1 MIGRIALVLFVFICG
16 TAHATTTAQPY
27 SRSELFSK
35 PAVRTFSGRHLSEIA
50 FPLGGIGTGT
60 IALGGRGDLRDW
72 EIFNRP
78 GKGKELP
85 LTFFAVWA
93 KPEGEEAVARILER
107 ELLPPYSGEFGT
119 PQNQLTGVS
128 RLKEARFRGAYPFAW
143 IQFRDDSLPVRVSL
157 RAWNPFIPLN
167 VPDSS
172 IPVAILEWTVRNPS
186 DKPVDVSLAA
196 TIFNPIGSDGRNF
209 GGMLGMNLN
218 EYAEE
223 SGFRGLRLSSKKV
236 KPEDVRY
243 GTMALVTAWKDP
255 DVQTRW
261 YRGGWWDNAH
271 RFWDDF
277 SDDGRVESVT
287 DAEASP
293 DGRSDVGDLVLQA
306 TVAPNASVTFPF
318 FITWHFPKREN
329 YWNSENQV
337 RGKIMENYVGKQFKD
352 AWDAASYT
360 VENLERLEKQTRLWH
375 RAFFDSTLPGYVL
388 DAVSSQASIIRTN
401 TCLML
406 ADGSFFAF
414 EGCGDDSGCCP
425 MNCSHVWD
433 YAQSLA
439 HLFPS
444 LERSMRETDFNHNTR
459 PDGSMAFRTLIPL
472 GDYLWGFKPAA
483 DGQMGCVVRAYREWK
498 FSGDTEWLRSIWP
511 GVKRA
516 LEYAWTKENG
526 WDPNKDG
533 VMEGEQHNTYDI
545 EFYGPNTMMG
555 SLYLAA
561 LRAAEEMARA
571 LGEEEKAKEYRAI
584 YESGRKRMDKEL
596 WNGEWYVHKVEV
608 MPGITV
614 PEHLRSPQPVT
625 CACKESPGGYESSL
639 GEADVM
645 PKYQYGVGC
654 ISDQLLGQWAAHV
667 VGLGHLF
674 DSEHTKKAVHSIFVN
689 NWRRPIGQHDNVQR
703 VYALNE
709 EAGLLL
715 CSWPKGN
722 RPALP
727 FVYSDEVWTGIEY
740 QVAGHLI
747 YEGWLEEGLSIV
759 KGVRD
764 RYDGFHRNPWNE
776 VECGHHYARAMAS
789 WSVLLALS
797 GFEYDGVKKHI
808 GFAPRINP
816 ENFRSFFSTGSAWGR
831 FRQTLSS
838 KGNVARMEVLFGEET
853 LKSFSLALDGTTRRP
868 VTGRLDDEPL
878 DFTTT
883 IVEGKL
889 LLTFRSPIQI
899 KAGGTLEV
907 SLSPPA
913 STAQNAFPKRNGQS
927 RRSGGEGLSLDI
939 QRSGLG
945 EFRYTSTPAFLR
957 AATSEGSLGGRGR
970 REARIARRISAS
982 IA

>member
-1 MIGRIALVLFVFICG
+1 MIAKIALVLLVFICG
-16 TAHATTTAQPY
+16 TTHATMNARPY
-27 SRSELFSK
+27 SRKELFRG
-35 PAVRTFSGRHLSEIA
+35 PAIPARTGRALSEIA

-60 IALGGRGDLRDW
+60 VSLGGRGDLCDW

-78 GKGKELP
+78 GKGRDLP
-85 LTFFAVWA
+85 FTFFAIWA
-93 KPEGEEAVARILER
+93 KGEGEQPVARILER
-107 ELLPPYSGEFGT
+107 ELLPPYRGGRGT
-119 PQNQLTGVS
+119 PQKQLTGVS
-128 RLKEARFRGAYPFAW
+128 RLQEASFHGEYPFAR
-143 IQFRDDSLPVRVSL
+143 IKFKDNTLPVRVSL

-172 IPVAILEWTVRNPS
+172 IPVAILEWTVANPS
-186 DKPVDVSLAA
+186 DKPMEVSVAA
-196 TIFNPIGSDGRNF
+196 AIFNPVGTDGRSF
-209 GGMLGMNLN
+209 GSILGKNLN
-218 EYAEE
+218 EYVEE
-223 SGFRGLRLSSKKV
+223 KEFRGLRLSSKKV

-243 GTMALVTAWKDP
+243 GTMALATTWKDL

-277 SDDGRVESVT
+277 SDDGRVEPVT
-287 DAEASP
+287 DAEPSS
-293 DGRSDVGDLVLQA
+293 DRRSDVGDLVLHA
-306 TVAPNASVTFPF
+306 TIAPKKSATFPF
-318 FITWHFPKREN
+318 FVTWHFPKRQN
-329 YWNSENQV
+329 YWNGEEQV
-337 RGKIMENYVGKQFKD
+337 RGKIMENYVAKQFKD
-352 AWDAASYT
+352 AWDVASYT
-360 VENLERLEKQTRLWH
+360 VRNLQRLDEQTRLWH
-375 RAFFDSTLPGYVL
+375 RAFFESTLPGYVL

-401 TCLML
+401 TCMML

-414 EGCGDDSGCCP
+414 EGCDDDSGCCP
-425 MNCSHVWD
+425 MNCTHVWD
-433 YAQSLA
+433 YAQSVA

-444 LERSMRETDFNHNTR
+444 LERSMRETDFNNNTR
-459 PDGSMAFRTLIPL
+459 PDGNMAFRTLIPL

-511 GVKRA
+511 NVKRA

-561 LRAAEEMARA
+561 LRAGEEMARA
-571 LGEEEKAKEYRAI
+571 LGEEEKAKEYHTI

-596 WNGEWYVHKVEV
+596 WNGEWYIHKVDV
-608 MPGITV
+608 MPGISV
-614 PEHLRSPQPVT
+614 PEHLKSPEPVL
-625 CACKESPGGYESSL
+625 CECKESPGGYEASL
-639 GEADVM
+639 GKGDVM

-674 DSEHTKKAVHSIFVN
+674 DPERVKKAVHSIFLY
-689 NWRRPIGQHDNVQR
+689 NWRNPIGQHDNVQR
-703 VYALNE
+703 VYALND

-747 YEGWLEEGLSIV
+747 YEGWLKEGLTIV

-764 RYDGFHRNPWNE
+764 RYDGLRRSPWDE

-797 GFEYDGVKKHI
+797 GCEYDGVTKHI
-808 GFAPRINP
+808 GFAPRITP
-816 ENFRSFFSTGSAWGR
+816 EKFRSFFSTGSAWGTFSQR
-831 FRQTLSS
+831 KTGRKHAVQIKVLYGEQTL
-838 KGNVARMEVLFGEET
+838 KT
-853 LKSFSLALDGTTRRP
+853 LSLAYDGK
-868 VTGRLDDEPL
+868 PL
-878 DFTTT
+878 RD
-883 IVEGKL
+883 VSAKLEGK
-889 LLTFRSPIQI
+889 
-899 KAGGTLEV
+899 
-907 SLSPPA
+907 
-913 STAQNAFPKRNGQS
+913 
-927 RRSGGEGLSLDI
+927 SLDVAVTTDNGKLVLSFPSPVEM
-939 QRSGLG
+939 RDGSVLDV
-945 EFRYTSTPAFLR
+945 AF
-957 AATSEGSLGGRGR
+957 
-970 REARIARRISAS
+970 
-982 IA
+982 

>member
-1 MIGRIALVLFVFICG
+1 MFDKMAIALLIFACG
-16 TAHATTTAQPY
+16 TAHAATNARPY
-27 SRSELFSK
+27 SHKELFGG
-35 PAVRTFSGRHLSEIA
+35 PALQIYTGRGLSEIA

-60 IALGGRGDLRDW
+60 VSLGGRGDLKDW

-78 GKGKELP
+78 GKGKDLP
-85 LTFFAVWA
+85 FTFFAIWA
-93 KPEGEEAVARILER
+93 KAEGEESVARILER
-107 ELLPPYSGEFGT
+107 ELFPPYRGGHGT
-119 PQNQLTGVS
+119 PQKQLTGVS
-128 RLKEARFRGAYPFAW
+128 RLREAHFRGAYPTAVVN
-143 IQFRDDSLPVRVSL
+143 FRDNSLPVRVNL

-186 DKPVDVSLAA
+186 TKPVDVSVAA
-196 TIFNPIGSDGRNF
+196 TISNPIGTDGRDF
-209 GGMLGMNLN
+209 GGILGKNLN
-218 EYAEE
+218 EYVEE
-223 SGFRGLRLSSKKV
+223 KKFRGLRFSSKKV
-236 KPEDVRY
+236 KPEDIRY
-243 GTMALVTAWKDP
+243 GTMALVTTWEDL
-255 DVQTRW
+255 DVQTHW

-277 SDDGRVESVT
+277 SDDGRVKPVT
-287 DAEASP
+287 DAQPSP
-293 DGRSDVGDLVLQA
+293 DRRSDIGDVVLHA
-306 TVAPNASVTFPF
+306 TIAPKKSVTFPF
-318 FITWHFPKREN
+318 FITWHFPKRDN
-329 YWNSENQV
+329 YWNSERQV
-337 RGKIMENYVGKQFKD
+337 RGKVMENYVSKQFKD
-352 AWDAASYT
+352 ALDVASYT
-360 VENLERLEKQTRLWH
+360 IRNLERLDKQTRLWQ
-375 RAFFDSTLPGYVL
+375 RAFFKSSLPGHVL

-401 TCLML
+401 TCMML

-414 EGCGDDSGCCP
+414 EGCNDDSGSCP
-425 MNCSHVWD
+425 MNCTHVWD
-433 YAQSLA
+433 YAQSVA

-444 LERSMRETDFNHNTR
+444 LERSARETDFNNNTR

-511 GVKRA
+511 NVKRA

-561 LRAAEEMARA
+561 LRAGEEMARA
-571 LGEEEKAKEYRAI
+571 LGEDEKAEEYHAI

-596 WNGEWYVHKVEV
+596 WNGEWYIHKVEV

-614 PEHLRSPQPVT
+614 PEHLKSPEPVT
-625 CACKESPGGYESSL
+625 CDGKQPPGGNAPAL
-639 GEADVM
+639 GPTIRRIAGEIPTPGHNQKALVKALEEKSEGGPLTLGLLNLYSGGALKKGTRALGITPRKSDLV

-674 DSEHTKKAVHSIFVN
+674 DPEHTKKAVHSIFVH
-689 NWRRPIGQHDNVQR
+689 NWRRPIGRHDNVQR
-703 VYALNE
+703 VYALND

-797 GFEYDGVKKHI
+797 GCEYDGVKKHL
-808 GFAPRINP
+808 GFAPRITP
-816 ENFRSFFSTGSAWGR
+816 GNFRSFFSTGSAWGTFSQR
-831 FRQTLSS
+831 KIGRKHLA
-838 KGNVARMEVLFGEET
+838 KIEVLYGELT
-853 LKSFSLALDGTTRRP
+853 LKTLSLALDGAPPRRIT
-868 VTGRLDDEPL
+868 VKLNGKPL
-878 DFTTT
+878 DPTAST
-883 IVEGKL
+883 VDDKL
-889 LLTFRSPIQI
+889 VLSFPSTVQI
-899 KAGGTLEV
+899 NADTTLEV
-907 SLSPPA
+907 
-913 STAQNAFPKRNGQS
+913 TF
-927 RRSGGEGLSLDI
+927 
-939 QRSGLG
+939 
-945 EFRYTSTPAFLR
+945 
-957 AATSEGSLGGRGR
+957 
-970 REARIARRISAS
+970 
-982 IA
+982 